1 MNKRLACAGLLAAF
15 SCGPVLAQPAA
26 GPVYPAKVVRWIV
39 PMPPGG
45 GTDMISRTVTQKLA
59 ELWGVQVVPENR
71 PGAGGTIGLEAAAR
85 AAPDGYTIVLGQ
97 ASNLAVA
104 PGLYSRLPYD
114 PAKDFAPV
122 TNVIAA
128 PNIIISHPSLPS
140 RNLKEVIAMARAKP
154 NEITFA
160 SSGNGTIGHLSMEML
175 KSDARIRMLHIP
187 YNGGA
192 RALTALLSGEV
203 VVFASSLPPAVPH
216 VKGGRLKAFAVTSA
230 KRLAPLPDVPTVA
243 ESGVPGYEAVNWY
256 GVLVPAGTSKDIIN
270 RLHADITKVLKA
282 PDVQKR
288 FATEGGDIVAD
299 TPEQFAAF
307 IRKEIPKWTA
317 VVKTA
322 GVKVD

>member
-1 MNKRLACAGLLAAF
+1 MNHNRTLACAALLAAAL
-15 SCGPVLAQPAA
+15 SGNVAAQA
-26 GPVYPAKVVRWIV
+26 YPAKVVRWIV

-45 GTDMISRTVTQKLA
+45 GTDMISRTVIQKLS
-59 ELWGVQVVPENR
+59 ELWGVQVVADNR
-71 PGAGGTIGLEAAAR
+71 PGAGGTIGMEAAAR
-85 AAPDGYTIVLGQ
+85 APADGYTIVLGQ
-97 ASNLAVA
+97 AANLAVA

-128 PNIIISHPSLPS
+128 PNVIISHPSLPS
-140 RNLKEVIAMARAKP
+140 RNLKEVIAVARAKP

-175 KSDARIRMLHIP
+175 KSEARISLLHIP

-216 VKGGRLKAFAVTSA
+216 IKAGRLKAHGVTSA

-256 GVLVPAGTSKDIIN
+256 GVLVPAGVPKEIIA
-270 RLHADITKVLKA
+270 RLHADITKILRA
-282 PDVQKR
+282 PDVQSR
-288 FATEGGDIVAD
+288 FASEGGDIVAD
-299 TPEQFAAF
+299 TPEQFGAF
-307 IRKEIPKWTA
+307 IRKEIPKWSN
-317 VVKTA
+317 VVRAAK
-322 GVKVD
+322 VKVD

>member
-1 MNKRLACAGLLAAF
+1 MRGGLTFLSFLSVFFAAVW
-15 SCGPVLAQPAA
+15 CGTVFAQA
-26 GPVYPAKVVRWIV
+26 YPSKVVRWIV

-45 GTDMISRTVTQKLA
+45 GTDMISRTVTAKLSD
-59 ELWGVQVVPENR
+59 LWGVQVVPDNR

-85 AAPDGYTIVLGQ
+85 APADGYTIVLAQ
-97 ASNLAVA
+97 AANVAVA

-114 PAKDFAPV
+114 PVRDFAAV

-128 PNIIISHPSLPS
+128 PNVIVAHPSLPS
-140 RNLKEVIAMARAKP
+140 RNLKEVIAVARAKP
-154 NEITFA
+154 DALTFA

-175 KSDARIRMLHIP
+175 KSDARISMLHIP

-203 VVFASSLPPAVPH
+203 VLFASSLPPSVPH
-216 VKGGRLKAFAVTSA
+216 IKVGRLKAYAVTSA
-230 KRLAPLPDVPTVA
+230 KRLTSLADVPTVA

-256 GVLVPAGTSKDIIN
+256 GVLVPAGTPRDIVV
-270 RLHADITKVLKA
+270 RLNGDITKILKA
-282 PDVQKR
+282 PDVQAR
-288 FATEGGDIVAD
+288 FASEGGDVVAD
-299 TPEQFAAF
+299 TPEQFTAF

>member
-1 MNKRLACAGLLAAF
+1 MNRKLSLVARLVAALA
-15 SCGPVLAQPAA
+15 VLASGALHAQQ
-26 GPVYPAKVVRWIV
+26 YPAKPVRWIV

-45 GTDMISRTVTQKLA
+45 GTDMISRTVTQKLT
-59 ELWGVQVVPENR
+59 ELWGVQVVPDNR

-85 AAPDGYTIVLGQ
+85 APNDGYTIVLAQ
-97 ASNLAVA
+97 AANVAVA
-104 PGLYSRLPYD
+104 PGLYSKLSYD
-114 PAKDFAPV
+114 PQKDFTPV

-128 PNIIISHPSLPS
+128 PNIIVSHPSLPS
-140 RNLKEVIAMARAKP
+140 RNLKEVIAVARAKP
-154 NEITFA
+154 NAITFA

-175 KSDARIRMLHIP
+175 KSDARIQMLHIP

-203 VVFASSLPPAVPH
+203 VVFASSLPPSVPH
-216 VKGGRLKAFAVTSA
+216 IKAGKLKAFAVTSG
-230 KRLAPLPDVPTVA
+230 KRLAPLPEVPTVA

-256 GVLVPAGTSKDIIN
+256 GVMVPAGASKEIVT
-270 RLHADITKVLKA
+270 RLHADITRVLKA

-288 FATEGGDIVAD
+288 FASEGGDIVAD
-299 TPEQFAAF
+299 TPEQFAVF
-307 IRKEIPKWTA
+307 ISREIPKWTR